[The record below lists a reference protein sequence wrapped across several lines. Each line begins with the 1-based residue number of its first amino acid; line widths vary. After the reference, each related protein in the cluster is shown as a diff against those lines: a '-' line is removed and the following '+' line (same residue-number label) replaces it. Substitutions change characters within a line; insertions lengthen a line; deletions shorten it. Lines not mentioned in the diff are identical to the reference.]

1 MEFLGIHLDSSRN
14 DANAPIISQEDSPCI
29 VRVMRTDEDLMIAR
43 HTNDLIREKSQE
55 QKQGP

>member
-1 MEFLGIHLDSSRN
+1 M
-14 DANAPIISQEDSPCI
+14 

-43 HTNDLIREKSQE
+43 HTNDLIREKSEE